1 MKYPLY
7 LFVAF
12 IGLSSCSKD
21 LSPAEQFEQ
30 DTKLIEEYLQSNNKK
45 AQKTPEGVYYI
56 VEKEGSAEK
65 PKLTSTVTVGYKGY
79 YLDGVSF
86 DSNTKTSYP
95 LYGVVAGWQIGIPKF
110 GKGGKGILL
119 IPSAYGYGPKGN
131 QSIGPN
137 TVLIFDIEVFD
148 F

>member
-1 MKYPLY
+1 M
-7 LFVAF
+7 AF

-65 PKLTSTVTVGYKGY
+65 HPFHCTGLLQGGRLAFPSLEKVVKG
-79 YLDGVSF
+79 F
-86 DSNTKTSYP
+86 C
-95 LYGVVAGWQIGIPKF
+95 
-110 GKGGKGILL
+110 
-119 IPSAYGYGPKGN
+119 
-131 QSIGPN
+131 
-137 TVLIFDIEVFD
+137 
-148 F
+148 